1 MYTNKT
7 RRSLIVPLLTALLPV
22 LLFVLPAAGQYSMDR
37 DTSLT
42 GAEWEAFN
50 KKIVQAV
57 SSENQGIR
65 EGALVQIAYYGD
77 YLEFP
82 ELTVFEVMRMYR
94 DHDDP
99 KIQRL
104 AIVSLANMGSRWAI
118 EFLDMLAP
126 YESNETLK
134 KTMENVVRDARME
147 WENL

>member
-1 MYTNKT
+1 MYTNRT
-7 RRSLIVPLLTALLPV
+7 FRAPIVGFMAAVIPV
-22 LLFVLPAAGQYSMDR
+22 ILFVLPAVGQHSMDR

-42 GAEWEAFN
+42 GAEREAFN
-50 KKIVQAV
+50 KKIVEAV
-57 SSENQGIR
+57 HSDNQGIR

-77 YLEFP
+77 YLDFP

-99 KIQRL
+99 QIQRL
-104 AIVSLANMGSRWAI
+104 AIVCLANMGSRWAI

-134 KTMENVVRDARME
+134 LTMEDVVREARAEMDS
-147 WENL
+147 